1 MANLPASEP
10 GSIDAGLPPMKAL
23 SPRLRRYLNFVDS
36 RRRLAANGGLR
47 LAPDGVWLSVTEN
60 CNFRCVGCYTEG
72 LFKKTYV
79 SIDDVRNML
88 SENDARFTYISLTEG
103 EAFLHPELCE
113 IIELCKAM
121 HPEALIDLVT
131 NASIPVRGKCRT
143 AVSLIDSLGVS
154 IDGAIKETY
163 EKIRKGG
170 NFERFLANA
179 RDIAAVRIECGRP
192 KLLEFSFTA
201 MTENIAELPG
211 VVRIAAELG
220 IPNVYFQPMEM
231 REKEIIDRVGAFHL
245 GRMPIE
251 EVYRMTDEA
260 MAVGKALGVW
270 PSTAPGPWFGRVFP
284 TLRHWRRI
292 ALSQAGWW
300 QTKRCVSIFL
310 EETVSVRAPRR
321 RF

>member
-201 MTENIAELPG
+201 MTENIADCLASCGLPLSSEFRTFIFSPWKCG
-211 VVRIAAELG
+211 KRRSSTGWARSISAG
-220 IPNVYFQPMEM
+220 C
-231 REKEIIDRVGAFHL
+231 RSKRS
-245 GRMPIE
+245 IE
-251 EVYRMTDEA
+251 
-260 MAVGKALGVW
+260 
-270 PSTAPGPWFGRVFP
+270 
-284 TLRHWRRI
+284 
-292 ALSQAGWW
+292 
-300 QTKRCVSIFL
+300 
-310 EETVSVRAPRR
+310 
-321 RF
+321 